1 MHVCVRGDE
10 SRAVWRERGVDARDA
25 ERAADDVGGAAGGE
39 RVDGDGVAG
48 GEFVRR
54 GDAGAEAEYVCGV
67 AGAAA
72 EFDGACDATVLVG
85 SVYELGC
92 LFSNG

>member
-1 MHVCVRGDE
+1 MLSQAVAQAVC
-10 SRAVWRERGVDARDA
+10 
-25 ERAADDVGGAAGGE
+25 ERARRRFGSVTTRAM
-39 RVDGDGVAG
+39 G

-54 GDAGAEAEYVCGV
+54 GDADAEAEYVCGV